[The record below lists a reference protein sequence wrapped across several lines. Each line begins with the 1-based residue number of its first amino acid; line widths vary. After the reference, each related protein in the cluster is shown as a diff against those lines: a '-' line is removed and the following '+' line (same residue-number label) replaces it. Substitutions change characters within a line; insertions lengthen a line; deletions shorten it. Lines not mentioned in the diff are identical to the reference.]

1 MYLNQGQLSS
11 GGNKLLPETTNLTSW
26 LASPTTDGKTVY
38 NIMGTDAKLTGINVL
53 NFDGTNDFVDFANGG
68 GVIPNGSAFEIEV
81 TAKVVVDQ
89 PTDGSDTTHLF
100 FQGTY
105 GSSTGVIQCSIRGG
119 STYKGIL
126 FRLGNGSGGYNQLV
140 PDSDQTSTINDNEF
154 HTYKFTFDGSDTMKI
169 FFDGALVGTLTSLT
183 NPTFTS
189 TSKNT
194 IGLDASSGYGVQ
206 MRVSN
211 HITRVNGSLFRQ
223 LPIQEGSGTKCYD
236 ISGNGYYGEITGATW
251 VTEDNIASHNALYG
265 HDLVGV
271 LNGTVSGFDTNI
283 QGDELDM
290 YEIKMQSTG
299 DEDGVGNGNSYFVE
313 ASHFNPSLFM
323 TSTNEGSGL
332 RMSLRLGGK
341 TASDTPPNGIEFLTG
356 VSSGDF
362 NVYKVDYT
370 DTSSVKVYV
379 NGELKLT
386 STQTVTPSNAYWH
399 IGNDSSSNASDNG
412 FFYYFK
418 GWKDGVLKI
427 HAVVD
432 VDGRVKDLVSGNLL
446 TADVGGTGSLGVRRF
461 PSLINKTTQVVT
473 LDGVNDGIDTNY
485 NPVND
490 LVIDCRVRL
499 NSFSGDTVIHSCG
512 GGSGYYFGVK
522 NGEWQLY
529 AGGGFVIN
537 GAADSSPD
545 STTDIFDTR
554 LEFVDSTNT
563 WTAYAKT
570 STQTEYTLL
579 GTGTRTPN
587 FTAANI
593 LIGQKGTSNYL
604 DGEIHSFKL
613 TSNGVTKI
621 EYDFSNP
628 TGTST
633 ILDISGNQN
642 GTASNITTDLFWGK
656 RIADSSGSIV
666 SADYTNGNSTI
677 RNSSGLLH
685 NQSEVGFDLVTT
697 DKTSTNIFAV
707 DNASETD
714 DFAKKDSNGNV
725 TQYLQYDPALS
736 DSTSLT
742 RTRTYVG

>member
-26 LASPTTDGKTVY
+26 LASPTTDGKTLSNV
-38 NIMGTDAKLTGINVL
+38 MGTDATLTGINTL

-68 GVIPNGSAFEIEV
+68 GVIPDGSAFEIEV
-81 TAKVVVDQ
+81 TAKLVVDQ
-89 PTDGSDTTHLF
+89 PTDGSDATHLF

-119 STYKGIL
+119 STYNGIL
-126 FRLGNGSGGYNQLV
+126 FRLGNGSGGYNQLT
-140 PDSDQTSTINDNEF
+140 PDSDQTSTVNDNEF
-154 HTYKFTFDGSDTMKI
+154 HIYKFTFDGSDTMKI
-169 FFDGALVGTLTSLT
+169 FLDGALVGTKTSLT
-183 NPTFTS
+183 NPTFSNTS
-189 TSKNT
+189 QNN
-194 IGLDASSGYGVQ
+194 IGLDAASGYGVQ

-236 ISGNGYYGEITGATW
+236 ISGNGYYAEITGATW
-251 VTEDNIASHNALYG
+251 VTENNIASHNALYG

-271 LNGTVSGFDTNI
+271 LNGTVSGFDTGLD
-283 QGDELDM
+283 GDELDM

-299 DEDGVGNGNSYFVE
+299 DAGGVGDGNSFFVE

-323 TSTNEGSGL
+323 TSTTEGSGL
-332 RMSLRLGGK
+332 RMSLRLAGK
-341 TASDTPPNGIEFLTG
+341 SASDTPPNGIEFLTG
-356 VSSGDF
+356 VSSADF

-386 STQTVTPSNAYWH
+386 STQTVTPSNAHWH
-399 IGNDSSSNASDNG
+399 IGNDNPTNASDNG

-427 HAVVD
+427 YAVVD

-446 TADVGGTGSLGVRRF
+446 TADQGGTGSLGVRRF

-485 NPVND
+485 NPAQD

-499 NSFSGDTVIHSCG
+499 NSFSGDTVIHGTSS
-512 GGSGYYFGVK
+512 SGYYFGVN
-522 NGEWQLY
+522 NGEWQLK
-529 AGGGFVIN
+529 AGGVFIFT
-537 GAADSSPD
+537 GAADHSPD
-545 STTDIFDTR
+545 STTLIFDTR
-554 LEFVDSTNT
+554 LEFVDSTST
-563 WTAYAKT
+563 WTAYAKD

-579 GTGTRTPN
+579 GTGTATPN
-587 FTAANI
+587 FIEANV
-593 LIGQKGTSNYL
+593 LLGKLASSKYF

-621 EYDFSNP
+621 EYDFSP

-656 RIADSSGSIV
+656 RITDSNGSIV
-666 SADYTNGNSTI
+666 SADYANGNTNI

-697 DKTSTNIFAV
+697 DKTSSNIFAV
-707 DNASETD
+707 DNANETD

-725 TQYLQYDPALS
+725 TQYLQYSSPIS

>member
-1 MYLNQGQLSS
+1 MYLSQKQLSS

-26 LASPTTDGKTVY
+26 LVSPTTDGKTVS
-38 NIMGTDAKLTGINVL
+38 NIMGTDANLTGINTL
-53 NFDGTNDFVDFANGG
+53 NFDGTNDFVDFENGG
-68 GVIPNGSAFEIEV
+68 GVIPDGSAFEVEV

-89 PTDGSDTTHLF
+89 PTDGTDTTHLF

-105 GSSTGVIQCSIRGG
+105 GSSTGIIQCSIRGG

-126 FRLGNGSGGYNQLV
+126 FRLGNGSGSYNELV
-140 PDSDQTSTINDNEF
+140 PDSDQTSTINNNEF

-169 FFDGALVGTLTSLT
+169 FFNGTLVGTKTSLT
-183 NPTFTS
+183 NPTFSNTS
-189 TSKNT
+189 HNN

-251 VTEDNIASHNALYG
+251 VTEDNIASHNTLYG

-271 LNGTVSGFDTNI
+271 LNGTVSGFDTNLD
-283 QGDELDM
+283 GDELDM
-290 YEIKMQSTG
+290 YEIKMQSTSDAGG
-299 DEDGVGNGNSYFVE
+299 DGNSFFVE
-313 ASHFNPSLFM
+313 ASHANPTLFM
-323 TSTNEGSGL
+323 TNSTEGSGK
-332 RMSLRLGGK
+332 RMSFRIPN
-341 TASDTPPNGIEFLTG
+341 DTSVPSGIVALSG
-356 VSSGDF
+356 VSSADY

-370 DTSSVKVYV
+370 NTSAVKVYV
-379 NGELKLT
+379 NGELVLT
-386 STQTVTPSNAYWH
+386 DSRTVVPSNAHIH
-399 IGNDSSSNASDNG
+399 IGNDNSTNANDNG

-485 NPVND
+485 NPAGD
-490 LVIDCRVRL
+490 LVIDCRFRL
-499 NSFSGDTVIHSCG
+499 DSFSGDTVIHSCNST
-512 GGSGYYFGVK
+512 SGYYFGVN

-529 AGGGFVIN
+529 VGGGFVFT

-587 FTAANI
+587 FTAANV
-593 LIGQKGTSNYL
+593 LIGQRGTSNYL

-613 TSNGVTKI
+613 TSNSVTKI

-656 RIADSSGSIV
+656 RITDSSGSIV
-666 SADYTNGNSTI
+666 SADYARGNSTI
-677 RNSSGLLH
+677 RNPSGILQ

-714 DFAKKDSNGNV
+714 DFARKDSNGNV
-725 TQYLQYDPALS
+725 IQYLQYDPAIS

-742 RTRTYVG
+742 RTRNYVG